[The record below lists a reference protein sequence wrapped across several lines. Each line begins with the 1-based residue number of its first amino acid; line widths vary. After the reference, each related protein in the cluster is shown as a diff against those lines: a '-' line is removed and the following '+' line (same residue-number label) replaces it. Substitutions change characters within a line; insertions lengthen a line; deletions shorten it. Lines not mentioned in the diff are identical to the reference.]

1 MRKRHFLLPFAL
13 SAAACLAS
21 GVIPV
26 FAAGTSG
33 SSFTVDDAKAVA
45 APYLP
50 SGSTFL
56 RSETDDRE
64 YDLKYYN
71 ESLKELYELE
81 VNRSTRTVTKL
92 ESQKTDRRDSTDV
105 KLSQSDIE
113 DIIAGRYAS
122 YSSLSIEL
130 DRDNG
135 YPVYEASF
143 ISGDQ
148 KISLEL
154 HPATGAILERE
165 IHYNYASPDSLTRS
179 TAVIGYEKAGILALK
194 HVPDAIITDM
204 ELDKEN
210 GELVYEIEL
219 YKDGY
224 EYDLIL
230 NAATGEK
237 IFLASHRDAWDDD
250 DYSYNWEHHSDHHS
264 RHDSHSSHHG
274 QSSRTP
280 SISAE
285 QARKLLLEKVPGAAV
300 KELELDFD
308 DGRLI
313 YEGELR
319 KGNMEYEFEM
329 DADTGAFLEWDEE
342 YDD

>member
-1 MRKRHFLLPFAL
+1 M
-13 SAAACLAS
+13 
-21 GVIPV
+21 
-26 FAAGTSG
+26 
-33 SSFTVDDAKAVA
+33 
-45 APYLP
+45 
-50 SGSTFL
+50 
-56 RSETDDRE
+56 
-64 YDLKYYN
+64 
-71 ESLKELYELE
+71 
-81 VNRSTRTVTKL
+81 
-92 ESQKTDRRDSTDV
+92 
-105 KLSQSDIE
+105 
-113 DIIAGRYAS
+113 
-122 YSSLSIEL
+122 
-130 DRDNG
+130 
-135 YPVYEASF
+135 
-143 ISGDQ
+143 
-148 KISLEL
+148 
-154 HPATGAILERE
+154 
-165 IHYNYASPDSLTRS
+165 
-179 TAVIGYEKAGILALK
+179 IGYEKAGILALK
-194 HVPDAIITDM
+194 QVPDAIITDM

-264 RHDSHSSHHG
+264 SHDSHSSHHG